1 VSTGQRI
8 VRKDL
13 DDLITAGRY
22 RNNIT
27 DVFINQLQLAQGYFQ
42 QDGTA
47 TRETLRYFRQFF
59 DDRLINRDLWTALTP
74 DHRSRISCLN
84 LTSLFA
90 MFVFIFCRLTS
101 GAFTIDSST
110 PTFRINLNE
119 HPIYLATVFYA

>member
-42 QDGTA
+42 QDEPRTTA
-47 TRETLRYFRQFF
+47 RETLRYLRQFF

-74 DHRSRISCLN
+74 LDYCLFHLKN
-84 LTSLFA
+84 T
-90 MFVFIFCRLTS
+90 IFNE
-101 GAFTIDSST
+101 AVHTIDDLKIRIKEECERVT
-110 PTFRINLNE
+110 P
-119 HPIYLATVFYA
+119 